1 MFMAFP
7 VEDITY
13 YPKHFQG
20 ENWAKEKV
28 DSSDSRNLNNLPS
41 QMTVDSLISSFN
53 SLNGDSPSNLY
64 KNAVKYLEDYKK
76 VSAENRKLKEEV
88 AKLSAELEGYSV
100 VDVVSEIK
108 EADVNE

>member
-41 QMTVDSLISSFN
+41 QMTVDYLISTFN
-53 SLNGDSPSNLY
+53 SLNSDSPSNLY
-64 KNAVKYLEDYKK
+64 KNAVKYLDDYKK
-76 VSAENRKLKEEV
+76 VSIENRKLKEEV
-88 AKLSAELEGYSV
+88 ARLSAELEGFRV
-100 VDVVSEIK
+100 VDVVSEIN
-108 EADVNE
+108 EADVGE

>member
-20 ENWAKEKV
+20 EDWAKEKV

-41 QMTVDSLISSFN
+41 QMTVDYLISTFN
-53 SLNGDSPSNLY
+53 SLNSGSPSNLY

-76 VSAENRKLKEEV
+76 VSIENRKLKEEV
-88 AKLSAELEGYSV
+88 TRLSTELEGFKV
-100 VDVVSEIK
+100 ADVVSEIK
-108 EADVNE
+108 EDDVGE